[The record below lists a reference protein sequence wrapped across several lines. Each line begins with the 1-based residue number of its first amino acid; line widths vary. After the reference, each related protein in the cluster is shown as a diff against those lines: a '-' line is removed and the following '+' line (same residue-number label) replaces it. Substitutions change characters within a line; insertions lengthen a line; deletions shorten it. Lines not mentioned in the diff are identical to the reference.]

1 MPDTDTSPGAD
12 FRNDEGT
19 GTVYADGYFTTSG
32 ATLAGARGATGPTGP
47 TGPTGAAGPTGPTGP
62 TGAAG
67 PTGAGLLSTTQATI
81 GTIATTATGT
91 QIATAVNALITEIQ
105 TRGVTY

>member
-47 TGPTGAAGPTGPTGP
+47 TGPTGAAGPTG
-62 TGAAG
+62 
-67 PTGAGLLSTTQATI
+67 AGLLSTTQATI